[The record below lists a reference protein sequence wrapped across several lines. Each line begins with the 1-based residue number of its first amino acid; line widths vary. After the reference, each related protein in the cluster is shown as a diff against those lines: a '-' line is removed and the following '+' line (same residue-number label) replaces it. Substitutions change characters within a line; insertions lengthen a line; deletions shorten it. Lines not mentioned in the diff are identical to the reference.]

1 MALFEVPGWSMPS
14 DVRPIADANLKK
26 RKRSAPSEDSTSKL
40 QTASVN
46 LEKLMESLD
55 RPESSPKGK
64 DRKKKTRSDEKA
76 RRKNKRNET
85 GQVPLER
92 SVQESSPS
100 LPSKQKNAV
109 LKERGNEDS
118 GVPSSVSHSEGNA
131 LHTAATTQAHSEQ
144 NRPEKTKK
152 KKRRKNKESKFD
164 QSPEEMRTST
174 DDGGAFSPLTSLQS
188 KMKQSLDGARFRW
201 INEMLYKLDS
211 RDAERLINEN
221 PTIFDEYHL
230 GFRRQVTS
238 WPKNPVD
245 HFIKTLS
252 SYPERSVIV
261 DLGCGDAAL
270 ARNLVP
276 KGYTVLSF
284 DLCSANPFIV
294 AADICGRL
302 PLPGFEAN
310 DEGQV
315 VDVVVCCLSLMNSN
329 WLNCVRET
337 GRILKKG
344 GELKIAEV
352 ASRFTNVDR
361 FTSVIC
367 SIGFRLVH
375 RDERNS
381 HFSLFD
387 FERTEHSKD
396 LEDKVWQKI
405 LTCGDALQPCEYKKR

>member
-14 DVRPIADANLKK
+14 GVRPIADATLKK
-26 RKRSAPSEDSTSKL
+26 RKRGAPSEDSTSKL

-55 RPESSPKGK
+55 GPESSQKGK
-64 DRKKKTRSDEKA
+64 DKKKRRSDEKTWG
-76 RRKNKRNET
+76 KNKRNEA

-92 SVQESSPS
+92 SAHKSSPP
-100 LPSKQKNAV
+100 LPSKQKNAL
-109 LKERGNEDS
+109 LKERGDGDT
-118 GVPSSVSHSEGNA
+118 GVTSSISHLRENILHTVTTTRGHSEKNEP
-131 LHTAATTQAHSEQ
+131 S
-144 NRPEKTKK
+144 NTKK
-152 KKRRKNKESKFD
+152 KKRRKNKDSKLD
-164 QSPEEMRTST
+164 QTPEATRISA
-174 DDGGAFSPLTSLQS
+174 DDGGAVTPLTSLQS
-188 KMKQSLDGARFRW
+188 KMKQSLDSARFRW
-201 INEMLYKLDS
+201 INEMLYKS
-211 RDAERLINEN
+211 GSQEAERLINEN
-221 PTIFDEYHL
+221 PTMFDEYHV

-284 DLCSANPFIV
+284 DLFSANPFIV

-302 PLPGFEAN
+302 PLPGSEAN

-315 VDVVVCCLSLMNSN
+315 VDVAVCCLSLMNSN
-329 WLNCVRET
+329 WLNCVREA
-337 GRILKKG
+337 GRILKMG

-352 ASRFTNVDR
+352 ASRFTNVDK

-405 LTCGDALQPCEYKKR
+405 LTRGDVLQPCEYKKR

>member
-14 DVRPIADANLKK
+14 GVRPIADANLKK
-26 RKRSAPSEDSTSKL
+26 RKRGAPSEDSTSKL
-40 QTASVN
+40 RTASVN

-55 RPESSPKGK
+55 RPESSQKGK
-64 DRKKKTRSDEKA
+64 DKKKKRSDEKA
-76 RRKNKRNET
+76 REKDKRNEA
-85 GQVPLER
+85 GQVRLER
-92 SVQESSPS
+92 SVHESSPS
-100 LPSKQKNAV
+100 LPSKQKNAL
-109 LKERGNEDS
+109 LKGRGDGGAS
-118 GVPSSVSHSEGNA
+118 VTSSIAHSEKDIP
-131 LHTAATTQAHSEQ
+131 HTMATTQGHSEQ
-144 NRPEKTKK
+144 NEPSSTRK
-152 KKRRKNKESKFD
+152 KKRRKKKDSKLER
-164 QSPEEMRTST
+164 SPEAMRISA
-174 DDGGAFSPLTSLQS
+174 DDGGAVAPLTSLQS

-201 INEMLYKLDS
+201 INEMLYKSGS
-211 RDAERLINEN
+211 REAARLINEN
-221 PTIFDEYHL
+221 STIFDEYHV

-245 HFIKTLS
+245 HFIKALS

-284 DLCSANPFIV
+284 DLFSANPFIV

-302 PLPGFEAN
+302 PLPGSEAN
-310 DEGQV
+310 DEGQI

-329 WLNCVRET
+329 WLNCVREA
-337 GRILKKG
+337 GRILKTR

-352 ASRFTNVDR
+352 ASRFANVDK
-361 FTSVIC
+361 FTSAIC

-387 FERTEHSKD
+387 FERTEHSND

-405 LTCGDALQPCEYKKR
+405 LTRGDVLQPCEYKKR